1 MTDEIKGSCMR
12 VCPPMKNEIERLN
25 AEIERLKVENERL
38 ITMHNEMCLGTKK
51 LKEFA
56 VKEFAE
62 RLKKKYENHI
72 VCSFNVLNN
81 EIDDLLAEMT
91 EPTKL
96 EHSSLCET
104 ETYER

>member
-1 MTDEIKGSCMR
+1 MQNKIIGSCMR

-25 AEIERLKVENERL
+25 AEIEKAKAE
-38 ITMHNEMCLGTKK
+38 G
-51 LKEFA
+51 

-62 RLKKKYENHI
+62 RLKAEVAHIPAWGAIAIKK
-72 VCSFNVLNN
+72 
-81 EIDDLLAEMT
+81 IDNLVAEMT
-91 EPTKL
+91 ETTKL